1 MVDVSVHCAW
11 HQGRVRWRMA
21 VLTVSDS
28 GGLGGGC

>member
-1 MVDVSVHCAW
+1 MAS
-11 HQGRVRWRMA
+11 GGGGGGGGGVRWRMA